1 MLKSRGFTLIELVLA
16 LTLTAVLSIPAA
28 LLVTQ
33 TLRAALQARDMMTGL
48 SLARAELE
56 RLDALN
62 NFFDTDL
69 LLTCPSGTAVTTTML
84 NYNATPYDVLRT
96 VSCQSG
102 NCCTNAINSQG
113 LMRIEVTVRR
123 NGTTQTVCRL
133 RTYRAKNVYFGG

>member
-1 MLKSRGFTLIELVLA
+1 MLKPRGFTLIELILA
-16 LTLTAVLSIPAA
+16 MLLTALISIPAA
-28 LLVTQ
+28 LLITQ
-33 TLRAALQARDMMTGL
+33 TLQAALQARDMMTGL

-62 NFFDTDL
+62 NFFAADL
-69 LLTCPSGTAVTTTML
+69 LLACPAGTPVTTTML

-96 VSCQSG
+96 VSCQAG

-123 NGTTQTVCRL
+123 NGTAETVCRL